1 MDALALLLKH
11 KIPDTFISSSNHIS
25 ILVWFHFNEDRTEKK
40 LGGITFTYSSSITIS
55 DEEKLLLAKIKTL
68 FNSKSVPTL
77 EIIFNQSCTEFSID
91 KKIFN
96 AENAINYINE
106 TLGLPP
112 KSNNGNSAKPIND
125 KLQVK
130 DAFHLWSRENFHPN
144 RVIKQDIDV
153 ISLKKDNS
161 LIIFEIKRS
170 DYKNWAPFSNDS
182 NNYESLFILQ
192 KHLECKCITMNHP
205 VKEEADE
212 KNFKSL
218 LNGKEIRVFPNNLP
232 NLSFTD
238 FSRQTPQIL
247 IYSSENDQ
255 LKNK

>member
-11 KIPDTFISSSNHIS
+11 KIPHTFISSSNHIS
-25 ILVWFHFNEDRTEKK
+25 ILVWFYFNEERTEKY
-40 LGGITFTYSSSITIS
+40 LGGITFTYSSNISIST
-55 DEEKLLLAKIKTL
+55 EEKNLLARLKEL
-68 FNSKSVPTL
+68 FKSKNVPTL
-77 EIIFNQSCTEFSID
+77 EVVFNETCTDFLID
-91 KKIFN
+91 GNYFN
-96 AENAINYINE
+96 AEGAIDYINK
-106 TLGLPP
+106 TLNIPP
-112 KSNNGNSAKPIND
+112 KLDNGNKAKPINATH
-125 KLQVK
+125 QVK
-130 DAFHLWSRENFHPN
+130 DSFHLWSRENFHPN

-153 ISLKKDNS
+153 VSLKNDNS

-192 KHLECKCITMNHP
+192 KYLECQCITMNHP

-218 LNGKEIRVFPNNLP
+218 LNGREIRVFPNNLP
-232 NLSFTD
+232 NLNFTI
-238 FSRQTPQIL
+238 FSQQTPQIL